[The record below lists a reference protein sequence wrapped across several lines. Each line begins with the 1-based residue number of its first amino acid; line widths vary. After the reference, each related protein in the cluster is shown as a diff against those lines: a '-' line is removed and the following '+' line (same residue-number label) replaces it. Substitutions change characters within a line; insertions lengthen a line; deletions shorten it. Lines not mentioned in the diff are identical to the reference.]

1 MVTLLN
7 HQRRHRMTAYGVL
20 GRGSTTPEAV
30 ITAGLQDSI
39 NTGKDT
45 IHLPWYGKP
54 IPTDLEF
61 VYDWVLDN
69 ELTFVLYAPD
79 AQDVPK
85 AFHKCSFGTVVEG
98 DPVAEVAKQCT
109 TLLYL
114 WDDDHETLERTINH
128 PKAPSLILDLTAGL
142 IPIEFESVEEA
153 IAEEPSSKYDDD
165 DDDDERPQD
174 MTRDELEIMPALAV
188 KRYASARLG
197 VPFATKGAAIDALF
211 PPHDDE
217 EEDPTDDAV
226 AVDQV
231 SPSESDLS
239 SLFSE
244 LEHRVASLPA
254 SPYRDQ
260 ALFRIYEAKMWFQ
273 NATSVEE

>member
-1 MVTLLN
+1 
-7 HQRRHRMTAYGVL
+7 MTAHGVL
-20 GRGSTTPEAV
+20 GRGSTTPEIV

-54 IPTDLEF
+54 IPTDLEV

-69 ELTFVLYAPD
+69 ELTFVMYAPD

-98 DPVAEVAKQCT
+98 DPIVEVAKQCT

-114 WDDDHETLERTINH
+114 WDDDHETLERIINH
-128 PKAPSLILDLTAGL
+128 PKFPSLVLDLTSGL
-142 IPIEFESVEEA
+142 TPVEFELVEEA
-153 IAEEPSSKYDDD
+153 IAETPASKYDDDD

-197 VPFATKGAAIDALF
+197 VPFTTKGAAIDALF
-211 PPHDDE
+211 PPHDVD
-217 EEDPTDDAV
+217 EEDPTDDAPTQTV
-226 AVDQV
+226 LASNTLVRVCTMIDNAIEIIHR
-231 SPSESDLS
+231 SEGSD
-239 SLFSE
+239 SLDNYGE
-244 LEHRVASLPA
+244 RLHRNL
-254 SPYRDQ
+254 
-260 ALFRIYEAKMWFQ
+260 ALFRLQEARMWAISAF
-273 NATSVEE
+273 TEG